1 MRLADVEAKILNK
14 TFKDDEDGLLYDVKR
29 VRTLRDKTL
38 VADIALHGSTKKL
51 RTPIHVADII
61 RMVQAMDVVT
71 PSTGPLHRAIQERDE
86 RTHEAAF
93 YLESLS
99 HPQHPSGVIPTPVDV
114 VPTTMENCKSLYGE
128 LSSAS
133 DDVACK
139 VTGHE
144 RKSPYGKPSQVYRD
158 RDITLTLPN

>member
-1 MRLADVEAKILNK
+1 VRILRN
-14 TFKDDEDGLLYDVKR
+14 
-29 VRTLRDKTL
+29 KTL
-38 VADIALHGSTKKL
+38 VADVALHGSAKKL

-61 RMVQAMDVVT
+61 RMVQAMDIVT

-86 RTHEAAF
+86 GTHEAAF

-114 VPTTMENCKSLYGE
+114 VPTVVENCKSPYGK
-128 LSSAS
+128 LSLAF

-139 VTGHE
+139 VPGHE
-144 RKSPYGKPSQVYRD
+144 RKSPYGTSS
-158 RDITLTLPN
+158 